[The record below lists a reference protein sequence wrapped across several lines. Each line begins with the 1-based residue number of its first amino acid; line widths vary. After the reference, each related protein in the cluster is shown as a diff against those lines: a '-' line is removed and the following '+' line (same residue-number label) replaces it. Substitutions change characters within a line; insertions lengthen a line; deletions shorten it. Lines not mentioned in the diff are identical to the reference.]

1 MIGKGTLLGS
11 VATVLIVV
19 AVSGCSDLLSV
30 SDPQRYTDSDLNS
43 ALPAV
48 ANGVEGA
55 MHADM
60 DTYVIYQALL
70 ADEYQHTGT
79 WSNYDET
86 DHGRITYGPSN
97 PMRFTHD
104 NWLIAQRFATEAEE
118 RFKTELG
125 EAEAAS
131 SELTAQV
138 RLAGAFADLYMGMAF
153 CEGVGEAEGSVV
165 TDMQLLEQAKQKFA
179 DAMQT
184 AQSAGRT
191 DYVMAARAGRAQA
204 NLALDRISEAATDAA
219 AVPDGFAYEAV
230 FNQNATNSVVTLTTK
245 TFNEA
250 AGLMHPWWDAID
262 MSDDPGF
269 MRDPWTGA
277 FDKRIPVYFDGEVA
291 TDNATPHYSQWKYH
305 ALTANIPMVHSD
317 GMRLIEAEAMA
328 ASGDYAGATAILNKL
343 REAVDLAPL
352 DVATDGP
359 TMLQY
364 LMTERFAE
372 LFMEGHRAADLYR
385 WGLTADVFGN
395 INDPDR
401 PASGRPTKFPMSY
414 NEALYNTNVEDD
426 LNIRCLPVS

>member
-1 MIGKGTLLGS
+1 MNGKGMLPGS
-11 VATVLIVV
+11 VATVLVVV
-19 AVSGCSDLLSV
+19 AVSGCGDLLSV

-60 DTYVIYQALL
+60 DIYVIYQALL

-79 WSNYDET
+79 WTNYDET
-86 DHGRITYGPSN
+86 DHGRITFGPNN

-118 RFKTELG
+118 RFKAELG

-153 CEGVGEAEGSVV
+153 CEGVGEADGPVLSD
-165 TDMQLLEQAKQKFA
+165 TQLLQQAAQKFT

-191 DYVMAARAGRAQA
+191 DYVTAARAGRAQA
-204 NLALDRISEAATDAA
+204 NLVLDRISEAATDAA
-219 AVPDGFAYEAV
+219 AIPDGFVYEAV
-230 FNQNATNSVVTLTTK
+230 FNQNATNAVVNLTTK
-245 TFNEA
+245 NFNEA
-250 AGLMHPWWDAID
+250 AGLMHSWWDAIEL
-262 MSDDPGF
+262 SDDPGF
-269 MRDPWTGA
+269 MRDPWTGE
-277 FDKRIPVYFDGEVA
+277 FDERMPVYFDGEVA

-328 ASGDYAGATAILNKL
+328 ANGDLASATAVLNEL

-352 DVATDGP
+352 DVAADAP
-359 TMLQY
+359 TMLRY

-372 LFMEGHRAADLYR
+372 LFMEGHRAVDLYR
-385 WGLTADVFGN
+385 WDLTEAVFGE
-395 INDPDR
+395 IDDPDR
-401 PASGRPTKFPMSY
+401 PAADRPTKFPMSY
-414 NEALYNTNVEDD
+414 NEALYNANVEDD
-426 LNIRCLPVS
+426 LNIRCLPTS